1 MSRTKEF
8 HNMPFDEGTKCK
20 LELYQNYLRGW
31 LPVFINTLSIER
43 IQIFDFFA
51 GPGTDV
57 NGTYGSPLLAAKEIR
72 DAIDRS
78 KGKIDRTI
86 LFDLFL
92 NELEPKRFSLLQQT
106 ALNIRQ
112 MLPEV
117 TVHETNQAFA
127 TLFPQYL
134 PKMNAAKTANFI
146 FMDQFGLKE
155 ITEDIFKDLIAL
167 PKTDFMFFLAASTAN
182 RFKDIEDV
190 AKYLPPLTQDER
202 NHMNG
207 DNALQILSK
216 AYRHSWI
223 PESIRDS
230 YFLGDFSI
238 KKGANVYGLIFGSK
252 HPYGL
257 QKFLEA
263 AWKLGGYANFDAGN
277 DGYSQTQP
285 SLFEEYSLPL
295 RITDFQ
301 HKLEKHL
308 RTKPQKNNHWLY
320 RVGLINGVLPKYVK
334 DVVKRLQ
341 REGFIKNSL
350 NISYNAFKNPAVKI
364 EYADDEVEK

>member
-1 MSRTKEF
+1 
-8 HNMPFDEGTKCK
+8 
-20 LELYQNYLRGW
+20 
-31 LPVFINTLSIER
+31 
-43 IQIFDFFA
+43 
-51 GPGTDV
+51 
-57 NGTYGSPLLAAKEIR
+57 
-72 DAIDRS
+72 
-78 KGKIDRTI
+78 
-86 LFDLFL
+86 
-92 NELEPKRFSLLQQT
+92 
-106 ALNIRQ
+106 
-112 MLPEV
+112 
-117 TVHETNQAFA
+117 
-127 TLFPQYL
+127 
-134 PKMNAAKTANFI
+134 
-146 FMDQFGLKE
+146 
-155 ITEDIFKDLIAL
+155 
-167 PKTDFMFFLAASTAN
+167 
-182 RFKDIEDV
+182 
-190 AKYLPPLTQDER
+190 
-202 NHMNG
+202 MNG

-223 PESIRDS
+223 PKSIRDS

-252 HPYGL
+252 HPYGI

>member
-1 MSRTKEF
+1 MSKTKEF
-8 HNMPFDEGTKCK
+8 HNTPFDEGTKCK

-43 IQIFDFFA
+43 IQVFDFFA

-72 DAIDRS
+72 DAIDTS
-78 KGKIDRTI
+78 KEKINRTI

-155 ITEDIFKDLIAL
+155 ITEDIFKELVAL
-167 PKTDFMFFLAASTAN
+167 QKTDFMFFLAASTAN

-190 AKYLPPLTQDER
+190 AKYLPPLTQEER
-202 NHMNG
+202 NQMNG

-216 AYRHSWI
+216 AYRHSWL
-223 PESIRDS
+223 PEPIRSS

-238 KKGANVYGLIFGSK
+238 KKGVNVYGLIFGSK
-252 HPYGL
+252 HPLGIE
-257 QKFLEA
+257 KFLRA
-263 AWKLGGYANFDAGN
+263 AWPLGGFANFDIGH
-277 DGYSQTQP
+277 DGYMLGEPTLFDENPIP
-285 SLFEEYSLPL
+285 S
-295 RITDFQ
+295 RIIKFQ
-301 HKLEKHL
+301 EKLEAFL
-308 RTKPQKNNHWLY
+308 RTKPKVNNKCLY
-320 RVGLINGVLPKYVK
+320 AIGLINGMLPQFIRP
-334 DVVKRLQ
+334 VVRKLRE
-341 REGFIKNSL
+341 EGFIRNRL
-350 NISYNAFKNPAVKI
+350 NISYNAWKVPAVEI
-364 EYADDEVEK
+364 EYSASEEKI

>member
-1 MSRTKEF
+1 MSKNKEF
-8 HNMPFDEGTKCK
+8 HNTPFDEGTKCK

-31 LPVFINTLSIER
+31 LPVFINTPSIER

-72 DAIDRS
+72 DAIDTS

-117 TVHETNQAFA
+117 TVHATNQAFA

-134 PKMNAAKTANFI
+134 PKMNVAKTANFI

-155 ITEDIFKDLIAL
+155 ITEDIFKDLVAL

-223 PESIRDS
+223 PKSIRDS

-252 HPYGL
+252 HPYGI

>member
-1 MSRTKEF
+1 MSKNKEF
-8 HNMPFDEGTKCK
+8 HNTPFDEGTKCK

-31 LPVFINTLSIER
+31 LPVFINTTFIER

-72 DAIDRS
+72 DAIDTS
-78 KGKIDRTI
+78 KEKINRTI

-106 ALNIRQ
+106 ALNIRH

-134 PKMNAAKTANFI
+134 PKMKASKTANFI

-155 ITEDIFKDLIAL
+155 ITEDIFKELVAL
-167 PKTDFMFFLAASTAN
+167 QKTDFMFFLAASTAN

-190 AKYLPPLTQDER
+190 AKYLPPLTQEER
-202 NHMNG
+202 NQMNG

-216 AYRHSWI
+216 AYRHSWV
-223 PESIRDS
+223 PEPIKSS

-252 HPYGL
+252 HPYGI

-277 DGYSQTQP
+277 DGYSQIQP

-301 HKLEKHL
+301 HKLEKYL

-350 NISYNAFKNPAVKI
+350 NISYNALKNPAVKI